1 MTGGTL
7 NIAGTARHI
16 GVSRKTLYNMIND
29 GRFAVPSI
37 PNTRPRRWSVVELN
51 QWLNGNHP
59 SQLTGV

>member
-29 GRFAVPSI
+29 GRFAVASI
-37 PNTRPRRWSVVELN
+37 PNTHPRRWNVDDLE
-51 QWLNGNHP
+51 QWKQGKHP
-59 SQLTGV
+59 SQLMEG